1 MPYRSTIDRFLRWN
15 PWRRID
21 RRLAPRQQFQA
32 TISVSKAD
40 GHVFKGTGR
49 DISKTGLGALV
60 FGDLSVGE
68 LVLLRFQP
76 PSEETEKLM
85 KAVVRQKLGYRYG
98 FEFKDRIALRL
109 EAALG

>member
-1 MPYRSTIDRFLRWN
+1 MPYRSAIDRFLRWN

-21 RRLAPRQQFQA
+21 RRLAPRQQFEA
-32 TISVSKAD
+32 KISVSRAD
-40 GHVFKGTGR
+40 GHVFNATGR
-49 DISKTGLGALV
+49 DISETGVGALV

-98 FEFKDRIALRL
+98 FEFKDRIELRL